1 MICSN
6 CSHKNDGGRFCENCG
21 SPLTQ
26 GGGQEAAVAMENAS
40 ASPTTSGQSNKYIES
55 TKNISKMYFGYFM
68 QVIKKPYASAQA
80 VGAEHFING
89 LITIVLY
96 SFIIPLMFYF
106 ALKGILADM
115 NSFSSGLFGEE
126 LQINPPFADVV
137 IKPAFAYAIFIMLVA
152 VFSFAAIKLGRINAS
167 FQEVVA
173 RFGSFLIPF
182 VALLAIALIMSILK
196 IKLFLLFLFLGF
208 VGSIFMV
215 PPLVIASYKKS
226 SEEGVDVIYGSLI
239 TYILTFVAIAIMGDM
254 LFNTLKD
261 AFSDIF
267 GLFGGL

>member
-6 CSHKNDGGRFCENCG
+6 CSHTNEGGRFCENCG
-21 SPLTQ
+21 SPLT
-26 GGGQEAAVAMENAS
+26 GAGSKEIAAAVENTAPGTMS
-40 ASPTTSGQSNKYIES
+40 TGQSNKYIES

-68 QVIKKPYASAQA
+68 EVIKKPYASSQG
-80 VGAEHFING
+80 VGSEHFING
-89 LITIVLY
+89 LITILLY

-115 NSFSSGLFGEE
+115 NSFSAGFFGEE
-126 LQINPPFADVV
+126 MQINPPFTDVV

-152 VFSFAAIKLGRINAS
+152 VFTFASIKLGRINAS
-167 FQEVVA
+167 FKEVVA

-196 IKLFLLFLFLGF
+196 VKLFFLFLFLGF

-226 SEEGVDVIYGSLI
+226 NVDGVDVIYGSLI
-239 TYILTFVAIAIMGDM
+239 TYVLTFIAIAIMGDM
-254 LFNTLKD
+254 LFNALKD
-261 AFSDIF
+261 AFSDLL
-267 GLFGGL
+267 GLFGGF